1 MLNKLGYFFNRV
13 KCFDNELEENFKWI
27 NITFDSLVEGLRE
40 VSFSYRNFLAWVN
53 SFNNKENNENFN
65 ENAKNYLS
73 SILIDYQQCFNFICN
88 KHYNMEQL
96 LNKINNENENNNN
109 INNNNNTSVLYN
121 KESKSIINSNSNSLL
136 QKYLKENGIDLNKE
150 LNTVNNNGVNT
161 PHNNNNAISSSKSI
175 KECLSLLKKS
185 INTIKDTMYIESSKK
200 FVSIYSSFFILKNIQ
215 SPIIDLALTVNLT
228 KDSIFTFTNN
238 DLLKKVLYIIVFNS
252 SSGFKFAKVNFTY
265 ENGVTI
271 IDYKLT
277 NQNELVLLVK
287 STSIEN
293 DLPTVKYSLILSE
306 LMNYNFV
313 DLKCDNNNT
322 FDLFN
327 FDVCEDIKIDLF
339 VDLDCGDNS
348 FISIGERRLVAVVN
362 NTTNKITIVDITTL

>member
-1 MLNKLGYFFNRV
+1 
-13 KCFDNELEENFKWI
+13 
-27 NITFDSLVEGLRE
+27 
-40 VSFSYRNFLAWVN
+40 
-53 SFNNKENNENFN
+53 
-65 ENAKNYLS
+65 
-73 SILIDYQQCFNFICN
+73 
-88 KHYNMEQL
+88 
-96 LNKINNENENNNN
+96 
-109 INNNNNTSVLYN
+109 
-121 KESKSIINSNSNSLL
+121 
-136 QKYLKENGIDLNKE
+136 
-150 LNTVNNNGVNT
+150 
-161 PHNNNNAISSSKSI
+161 
-175 KECLSLLKKS
+175 
-185 INTIKDTMYIESSKK
+185 MYIESSKK
-200 FVSIYSSFFILKNIQ
+200 FISIYSSFFTLKNIQ

-252 SSGFKFAKVNFTY
+252 STGFKFAKVNFTY